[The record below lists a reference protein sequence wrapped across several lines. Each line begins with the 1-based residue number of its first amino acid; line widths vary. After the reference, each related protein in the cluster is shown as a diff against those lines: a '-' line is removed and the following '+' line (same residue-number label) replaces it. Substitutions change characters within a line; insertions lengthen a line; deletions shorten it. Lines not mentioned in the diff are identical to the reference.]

1 MVIYLGADHRGFKLK
16 EILKE
21 SLQKAGYAVFDLG
34 NNIEDPNDD
43 YVDFAVKVAEK
54 VSLEFETAKGI
65 VICGSGVGVSIVA
78 NKFKNI
84 RCGLILNPNQAFDAR
99 NDDDINVLALAADYL
114 DENTAKRILVTWL
127 ETPFSKSEKHQRRID
142 KINYLELK
150 MLKDVSDLK
159 RDSEPA

>member
-54 VSLEFETAKGI
+54 VSEI
-65 VICGSGVGVSIVA
+65 
-78 NKFKNI
+78 NI
-84 RCGLILNPNQAFDAR
+84 G
-99 NDDDINVLALAADYL
+99 
-114 DENTAKRILVTWL
+114 
-127 ETPFSKSEKHQRRID
+127 
-142 KINYLELK
+142 
-150 MLKDVSDLK
+150 
-159 RDSEPA
+159 